1 MVTKPS
7 KNESITSIC
16 LILAKNHMV
25 TKHSFVYCRRGW
37 SLILAK
43 NHMVTK
49 RTPAPNIYSF
59 SLILAKNH
67 MVTKQ
72 ICLKWVV

>member
-1 MVTKPS
+1 MVTKR
-7 KNESITSIC
+7 ESRFEPRPTC

-25 TKHSFVYCRRGW
+25 TKLSILLVNIQQ

-49 RTPAPNIYSF
+49 PTVGKDYIF
-59 SLILAKNH
+59 SGLILAKNH

-72 ICLKWVV
+72 LMK

>member
-1 MVTKPS
+1 MVTKPIS
-7 KNESITSIC
+7 QNATPV
-16 LILAKNHMV
+16 L
-25 TKHSFVYCRRGW
+25 

-49 RTPAPNIYSF
+49 LMLLVTIHHH

-67 MVTKQ
+67 MVTKLTYNIHLHPQ
-72 ICLKWVV
+72 RLILAKNHMVTKRG

>member
-1 MVTKPS
+1 MVTKRPRCPCIS
-7 KNESITSIC
+7 PRR

-25 TKHSFVYCRRGW
+25 TKHLYPITVKAI

-49 RTPAPNIYSF
+49 LLHA
-59 SLILAKNH
+59 
-67 MVTKQ
+67 
-72 ICLKWVV
+72 

>member
-1 MVTKPS
+1 MVTKQCPLCIGVPVS
-7 KNESITSIC
+7 LILAKNHMVTKLISELNIKNSR

-25 TKHSFVYCRRGW
+25 TKHNPKASRSYR

-49 RTPAPNIYSF
+49 LTY
-59 SLILAKNH
+59 
-67 MVTKQ
+67 
-72 ICLKWVV
+72 